1 MIKGELLGWRLAID
15 WLNSD
20 RQENI
25 IALKK
30 ELRESNE
37 LLEAA
42 KTAHNVLVSEL
53 EKSKGDLAAM
63 RGDLVDADGKFSVN
77 YWFKTII
84 KPKLTHWKKHVWPH
98 QPVKL

>member
-1 MIKGELLGWRLAID
+1 M
-15 WLNSD
+15 
-20 RQENI
+20 
-25 IALKK
+25 KK

-63 RGDLVDADGKFSVN
+63 RGDLADADGKFSV
-77 YWFKTII
+77 
-84 KPKLTHWKKHVWPH
+84 
-98 QPVKL
+98 